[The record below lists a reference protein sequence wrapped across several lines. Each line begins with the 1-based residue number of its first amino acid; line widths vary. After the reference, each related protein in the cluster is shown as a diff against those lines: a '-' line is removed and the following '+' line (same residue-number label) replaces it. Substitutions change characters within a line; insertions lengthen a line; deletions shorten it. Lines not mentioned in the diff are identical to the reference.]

1 MLETQHIDPS
11 VEYGMGLATCLG
23 NKFEQETSNENF
35 NDGFGDGGF
44 NDVEWMHYIRS
55 HRLQLVVPSSEG
67 PTVGSFPG
75 FVVAGGMP
83 LRS

>member
-1 MLETQHIDPS
+1 MAHIDPL
-11 VEYGMGLATCLG
+11 VDYGMSLAFSWG
-23 NKFEQETSNENF
+23 NNFEQETSNENF

-55 HRLQLVVPSSEG
+55 HRFQLVVPASQA
-67 PTVGSFPG
+67 PTAGSFPR

>member
-1 MLETQHIDPS
+1 MAHIDPL
-11 VEYGMGLATCLG
+11 VDYGMSLAFPWG
-23 NKFEQETSNENF
+23 NNFEQETSNENF

-55 HRLQLVVPSSEG
+55 HRRQLVVPSSEA
-67 PTVGSFPG
+67 PTAGSFSG
-75 FVVAGGMP
+75 FVVAHGMP